1 MEVVRLL
8 LEAGADKDR
17 ANHPAQWLVTVSDGL
32 QEAVHAETIQF
43 NMYHQ
48 TCVVIVVVR
57 KLAYDF
63 KKFDGSSM
71 LSSDTSMAGSSSL
84 LRTWHSQEPAS
95 RLICRC

>member
-1 MEVVRLL
+1 MRWGNGTSVVSSCKSCR
-8 LEAGADKDR
+8 DR

-63 KKFDGSSM
+63 K
-71 LSSDTSMAGSSSL
+71 
-84 LRTWHSQEPAS
+84 
-95 RLICRC
+95 I